1 MHHDDL
7 ERVAAV
13 VGCVR
18 AHKDPVRPVEW
29 RSCLRALHLIALLRR
44 YLQHLLHRQLSWCG
58 LLIVSTL
65 SRSVVVM
72 GVGVGVVLV
81 GLRLGL
87 LVLRMLSAVG
97 IANIGVLGIVFR
109 RRHPNLHALRRH
121 YQQVYRV
128 RWRGACSRDLNGD
141 LHLLHNLLHML
152 PVVWRGR
159 THCQGSWDRDCKCCV
174 SLECRWCRSVH
185 RPPRAFGFIVGS
197 CLGNSWRER

>member
-13 VGCVR
+13 VGCVC

-44 YLQHLLHRQLSWCG
+44 YLQHLLHRELSRCG
-58 LLIVSTL
+58 LLIVSTM
-65 SRSVVVM
+65 SGSVVV
-72 GVGVGVVLV
+72 VGVGVVLV

-87 LVLRMLSAVG
+87 LVLRMVSAVG

-109 RRHPNLHALRRH
+109 RRHPNLHALRCH

-141 LHLLHNLLHML
+141 LHLLHNLLHTLL

-159 THCQGSWDRDCKCCV
+159 THRQGSWDRDCKCCV
-174 SLECRWCRSVH
+174 SL
-185 RPPRAFGFIVGS
+185 
-197 CLGNSWRER
+197 